1 MSEEATLDQLEQLGR
16 VLHQRVLDGDVTA
29 SAEVAEI
36 FMPLTISRL
45 RRRYHTLDDPHLVDT
60 AVEDALMNY
69 FNRPQQYDPAK
80 ISLASY
86 LYMSARGDLLNLI
99 ERGKR
104 NTEHLRLVECVEL
117 DSSDTEHGV
126 EIQDEFDL
134 EALVL
139 ALNSPVWQ
147 RLSQLLPD
155 PIDQEIV
162 LLMMEGVRKTSVYA
176 DVLGISDRSAKK
188 QATIVKRHKDRLK
201 KKLQRNLKRSDLSEN
216 G

>member
-1 MSEEATLDQLEQLGR
+1 MSEEADLDQLEQLGR
-16 VLHQRVLDGDVTA
+16 ALHQRLLDGDVTA
-29 SAEVAEI
+29 PAEI
-36 FMPLTISRL
+36 AETFMPLIIDRL
-45 RRRYHTLDDPHLVDT
+45 RRGYPNLDDPHLVDT
-60 AVEDALMNY
+60 AVEDALINY
-69 FNRPQQYDPAK
+69 FSRPQQYDPAK

-86 LYMSARGDLLNLI
+86 LRMSANGDLLNLL
-99 ERGKR
+99 ERDKR

-117 DSSDTEHGV
+117 DRSDTEYGV

-147 RLSQLLPD
+147 RLSDLLPD

-162 LLMMEGVRKTSVYA
+162 LLMMEGVHKTSVYA
-176 DVLGISDRSAKK
+176 DVLGISDHSSKE

-201 KKLQRNLKRSDLSEN
+201 KKLQRSLKRSELSEN